1 MTNYLRDSRD
11 ALVECQEL
19 ASLDSV
25 RALEGAG
32 PVRGRR
38 LGRTVGLLL
47 ILAALIAG
55 TTVALAG
62 RSLPVL
68 SSLGRV
74 GGGGEAGHPPNGPVA
89 ISSPKGTIAAVPRT
103 TSGDTLAAAQAI
115 VAPAVAPQRLLVP
128 AIGVNAPVESLG
140 LDAKGRMA
148 TPSRPENV
156 GWYSPGVT
164 PGDVGNAVIDGHLDW
179 TSGPAVFW
187 KLGRVRQG
195 DELTIVRADG
205 SQARFAVQATSVMPY
220 DGPTDALFT
229 RSGPPSLTLITCY
242 GAWDRQRGTYQQRL
256 VVRASLVTPVASPA
270 DGGGG

>member
-1 MTNYLRDSRD
+1 
-11 ALVECQEL
+11 
-19 ASLDSV
+19 
-25 RALEGAG
+25 
-32 PVRGRR
+32 
-38 LGRTVGLLL
+38 LL
-47 ILAALIAG
+47 ILAVLLAG
-55 TTVALAG
+55 AAFLVAG
-62 RSLPVL
+62 RSLPAV
-68 SSLGRV
+68 SGLGGV
-74 GGGGEAGHPPNGPVA
+74 GGRGNAADLSNRPEA
-89 ISSPKGTIAAVPRT
+89 ISSAKATIEAVPRT
-103 TSGDTLAAAQAI
+103 ASGDTLAAAQAI

-128 AIGVNAPVESLG
+128 VIGVNAPVESLG
-140 LDAKGRMA
+140 LDAQGRMA

-187 KLGRVRQG
+187 KLGRVRRG

-205 SQARFAVQATSVMPY
+205 SQARFSVQTTSVMPY
-220 DGPTDALFT
+220 DASTDSLFT

-256 VVRASLVTPVASPA
+256 VVRAALVTPAPRPA

>member
-1 MTNYLRDSRD
+1 MQT
-11 ALVECQEL
+11 
-19 ASLDSV
+19 V
-25 RALEGAG
+25 REGGG
-32 PVRGRR
+32 PVRGRH

-128 AIGVNAPVESLG
+128 VIGVNAPVESVG

-148 TPSRPENV
+148 TPSRCLP
-156 GWYSPGVT
+156 
-164 PGDVGNAVIDGHLDW
+164 DRC
-179 TSGPAVFW
+179 TSASMQS
-187 KLGRVRQG
+187 R
-195 DELTIVRADG
+195 G
-205 SQARFAVQATSVMPY
+205 SLS
-220 DGPTDALFT
+220 
-229 RSGPPSLTLITCY
+229 
-242 GAWDRQRGTYQQRL
+242 
-256 VVRASLVTPVASPA
+256 SPA
-270 DGGGG
+270 RIRARYWFTASTTTAR

>member
-1 MTNYLRDSRD
+1 MPWWSVKNL
-11 ALVECQEL
+11 L
-19 ASLDSV
+19 AWYSV
-25 RALEGAG
+25 RALEGGG
-32 PVRGRR
+32 PVRGRH

-47 ILAALIAG
+47 ILAALLSG
-55 TTVALAG
+55 TAAFVAG

-68 SSLGRV
+68 SSLGWA
-74 GGGGEAGHPPNGPVA
+74 GGRGEAGHPSNGPGA
-89 ISSPKGTIAAVPRT
+89 ISSPQASIAAVPRT

-140 LDAKGRMA
+140 LDAQGRMA

-187 KLGRVRQG
+187 KLGRVRRG

-220 DGPTDALFT
+220 DASTDALFM

-256 VVRASLVTPVASPA
+256 VVRASLVTPAASPA
-270 DGGGG
+270 DVGGG